1 VQESA
6 QDIKG
11 TRLVAVAVGV
21 VSGIGSS
28 YLMVFLDDRIH
39 IPEGIP
45 SLVWML
51 VVVLLPI
58 ILIGLIAIISRIR
71 KSSLGNDAPSQ
82 EFLGYFELSF
92 FILYYVTYTLSM
104 LNRVG

>member
-51 VVVLLPI
+51 VVVLLPV
-58 ILIGLIAIISRIR
+58 ILIGLIAIISWIR
-71 KSSLGNDAPSQ
+71 KPSLGNDASSQ

-92 FILYYVTYTLSM
+92 FILYYVTYTLYM

>member
-1 VQESA
+1 MQEPT

-21 VSGIGSS
+21 VSGIGGS
-28 YLMVFLDDRIH
+28 YLMTFFDDRIH

-51 VVVLLPI
+51 VVVLLPV
-58 ILIGLIAIISRIR
+58 ILIGLIVIISRIR
-71 KSSLGNDAPSQ
+71 KPSLGNDASSQ
-82 EFLGYFELSF
+82 EFLRYFELSF
-92 FILYYVTYTLSM
+92 FILYYVTYTLYM
-104 LNRVG
+104 LNRIG

>member
-1 VQESA
+1 VQESV

-21 VSGIGSS
+21 ASGIGSS
-28 YLMVFLDDRIH
+28 YLLVFLNDWIH

-45 SLVWML
+45 SLVLML
-51 VVVLLPI
+51 VVVLLPV
-58 ILIGLIAIISRIR
+58 ILIGLIAIISWIR
-71 KSSLGNDAPSQ
+71 KPSSGNDASSQ

-92 FILYYVTYTLSM
+92 FILYYVTYTLYM